1 MYHPLH
7 VTDVMFE
14 NPEPFSLKQ
23 ELIVPYT
30 LQIIILTTAPLR
42 KETLTQHSSF
52 CLGNSNQT
60 RIVRSK
66 LHDGPLRRKTATSLV
81 GQAEVRDKSSQLI
94 RKLSRK
100 DIASFVS
107 SAL

>member
-1 MYHPLH
+1 MM
-7 VTDVMFE
+7 D
-14 NPEPFSLKQ
+14 
-23 ELIVPYT
+23 
-30 LQIIILTTAPLR
+30 R
-42 KETLTQHSSF
+42 
-52 CLGNSNQT
+52 LG
-60 RIVRSK
+60 
-66 LHDGPLRRKTATSLV
+66 GKTATSLV

>member
-52 CLGNSNQT
+52 
-60 RIVRSK
+60 
-66 LHDGPLRRKTATSLV
+66 
-81 GQAEVRDKSSQLI
+81 
-94 RKLSRK
+94 
-100 DIASFVS
+100 
-107 SAL
+107 